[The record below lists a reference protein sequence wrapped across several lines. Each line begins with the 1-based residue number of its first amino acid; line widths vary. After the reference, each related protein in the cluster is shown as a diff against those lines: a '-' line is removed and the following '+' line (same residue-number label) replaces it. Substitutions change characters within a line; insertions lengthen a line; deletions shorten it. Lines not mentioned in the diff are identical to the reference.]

1 MSRVA
6 VVNSRA
12 SGAGLGSRPTSF
24 AETAAWFRG
33 ELREDASARWG
44 VRGGAAELLFLVPA
58 VGAVLFAAA
67 GLLAAAELDRGL
79 FEFVVREDSLLE
91 WAQVAGF
98 LGGFVG
104 GAALAAR
111 AFRSGRVRVA
121 LAYAVFAAA
130 CFFVLGEEVSWGQ
143 RLLGFGTPESL
154 KEINDQDEV
163 TLHNLGEVRV
173 LMKLFLISLGLAG
186 AVLPWVLRIRG
197 SRLAGLMPPL
207 FTTTTFLLIFGYNA
221 ARLIFF
227 PEGFFGREENFI
239 VGRYGEWP
247 ETCLAFLT
255 VGFAWLALRRPAA
268 DPRTLNSDL

>member
-1 MSRVA
+1 MMSRMA
-6 VVNSRA
+6 VTNKAAIAKRA
-12 SGAGLGSRPTSF
+12 GSRPASF
-24 AETAAWFRG
+24 AETAAW
-33 ELREDASARWG
+33 LRRAVREEASARWG
-44 VRGGAAELLFLVPA
+44 VSGGAAELLFLVPA
-58 VGAVLFAAA
+58 VGAVLFAAV
-67 GLLAAAELDRGL
+67 GLLSAAELEGEL
-79 FEFVVREDSLLE
+79 FEFIVREDSVLE
-91 WAQVAGF
+91 WAQVVGF

-111 AFRSGRVRVA
+111 AFRGGNGRVA

-186 AVLPWVLRIRG
+186 AVLPWLLRMRG
-197 SRLAGLMPPL
+197 SRWASLMPPL
-207 FTTTTFLLIFGYNA
+207 FTTSTFLLIFGYHA

-227 PEGFFGREENFI
+227 PHGFFGWEENFI
-239 VGRYGEWP
+239 VAKYSEWP
-247 ETCLAFLT
+247 ETCLAYLT
-255 VGFAWLALRRPAA
+255 AGFAWLAWRRRPV
-268 DPRTLNSDL
+268 DPGTL